1 MNKHGWGL
9 RAELAFLLLFLVC
22 ILVSTIGLHRFGL
35 LINQSPNDNGF
46 GSSSTINYDF
56 DSLERRVVVAA
67 KNYYNDKYPAGN
79 SDTIVVSVDTLKSN
93 GYLSPLYDNK
103 NKECKGYAMILKTGN
118 CVSYIK
124 CSYYKTVGYSED
136 YE

>member
-9 RAELAFLLLFLVC
+9 RAELAFLLLFLIC
-22 ILVSTIGLHRFGL
+22 ILISTIGLHKLGL
-35 LINQSPNDNGF
+35 LAGQNPENGTQ
-46 GSSSTINYDF
+46 STITYDF
-56 DSLERRVVVAA
+56 DELERRVVVAA
-67 KNYYNDKYPAGN
+67 KNYYNDKYPAGTI
-79 SDTIVVSVDTLKSN
+79 DTIVVSVDTLKAN
-93 GYLSPLYDNK
+93 GYLSPIYDNK
-103 NKECKGYAMILKTGN
+103 NKECKGYAKILKSGN